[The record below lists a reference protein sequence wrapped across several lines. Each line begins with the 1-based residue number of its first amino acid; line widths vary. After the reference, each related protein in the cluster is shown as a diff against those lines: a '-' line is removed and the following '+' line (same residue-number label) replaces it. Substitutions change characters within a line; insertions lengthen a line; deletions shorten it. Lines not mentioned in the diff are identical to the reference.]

1 MMNTFIAVFVFLC
14 LFALFVSVV
23 LKMIDDEMKA
33 REWMYHY
40 QYQTDKQLMAWNLNL
55 KRTGKRWYIHSRV
68 NSDRRTEELSAVGM
82 RKIIREM
89 EESRPTE
96 VFEKYKIPEVVKTK
110 VRPIDDAPRIGE
122 KAKAPKPIKSEV
134 QP

>member
-1 MMNTFIAVFVFLC
+1 MMIPVIILVCVFSVIAFINHRV
-14 LFALFVSVV
+14 VSNE
-23 LKMIDDEMKA
+23 KKA
-33 REWMYHY
+33 QEWMYHY
-40 QYQTDKQLMAWNLNL
+40 QYQADKQLSGWNLNL

-122 KAKAPKPIKSEV
+122 KPKKVVRPPLV
-134 QP
+134 P